1 MNEHKELQLKTENQ
15 AEAKLFNFR
24 PIFFCAVALC
34 VGIVFGYYRYFHE
47 LSLWWL
53 LALLP
58 VVILSVAFARDKR
71 LAVLAVAVLVIAFSL
86 GNGLWSAQIRT
97 YADVK
102 GYDGE
107 FTVRGRVVESSVSKS
122 YCTLVLDEVKIGE
135 KGEEGKLVAYMPT
148 AFYYTVRLSDEI
160 SIYGKVRPMTDVRE
174 NIYFATSV
182 YDDIRFRLSSVDI
195 EQFETLGHKADLFL
209 DIRQRIVDTLFA
221 GMDETS
227 ASVTMAVLLGDT
239 STMDQSLLSNM
250 RYGGIAH
257 VFAVSGLHVGALFA
271 FLLAIFS
278 KRRALPGAAKW
289 LIAAGV
295 LAFYGGICGFSARVA
310 RALVMCLAFYSDK
323 LFGGKRDSA
332 ESMGKAA
339 ALVLAVSPAAIF
351 DAGFLLSFGAVA
363 GILSLSPVISRL
375 LSEWIPAR
383 GRGRKALRG
392 AVAAVS
398 VSLGATA
405 VTLPVMCRCF
415 GYVSGGSLLLNVFIV
430 PLVSAVFPVFL
441 ALAAVAAAVP
451 PLAGAALYL
460 PSLAL
465 SGLSTLFYAAD
476 FSAFAI
482 EFPFSAVSLAG
493 YYGACLC
500 AGDKVNLRYRVRV
513 AGIFAGL
520 FVCSAGFFL

>member
-1 MNEHKELQLKTENQ
+1 M
-15 AEAKLFNFR
+15 LFR
-24 PIFFCAVALC
+24 S
-34 VGIVFGYYRYFHE
+34 R
-47 LSLWWL
+47 
-53 LALLP
+53 
-58 VVILSVAFARDKR
+58 
-71 LAVLAVAVLVIAFSL
+71 
-86 GNGLWSAQIRT
+86 
-97 YADVK
+97 
-102 GYDGE
+102 
-107 FTVRGRVVESSVSKS
+107 
-122 YCTLVLDEVKIGE
+122 
-135 KGEEGKLVAYMPT
+135 
-148 AFYYTVRLSDEI
+148 
-160 SIYGKVRPMTDVRE
+160 
-174 NIYFATSV
+174 
-182 YDDIRFRLSSVDI
+182 
-195 EQFETLGHKADLFL
+195 
-209 DIRQRIVDTLFA
+209 
-221 GMDETS
+221 
-227 ASVTMAVLLGDT
+227 
-239 STMDQSLLSNM
+239 
-250 RYGGIAH
+250 
-257 VFAVSGLHVGALFA
+257 
-271 FLLAIFS
+271 AI
-278 KRRALPGAAKW
+278 
-289 LIAAGV
+289 
-295 LAFYGGICGFSARVA
+295 
-310 RALVMCLAFYSDK
+310 VMCLAFYADK

-375 LSEWIPAR
+375 LSAWIPAR

-415 GYVSGGSLLLNVFIV
+415 GYVSGVSLLLNVFIV
-430 PLVSAVFPVFL
+430 PLVSAAFPVFL

-482 EFPFSAVSLAG
+482 EFPFSAVSLVG

>member
-1 MNEHKELQLKTENQ
+1 MS
-15 AEAKLFNFR
+15 
-24 PIFFCAVALC
+24 CAVAIAVGILFAVKLRFYGVRAAAAPLAAGLIFAAACACFTLGNEAAEYPAKRWRVRLARFFAVC
-34 VGIVFGYYRYFHE
+34 VGFFAGAGDFYLYAARYE
-47 LSLWWL
+47 
-53 LALLP
+53 
-58 VVILSVAFARDKR
+58 
-71 LAVLAVAVLVIAFSL
+71 
-86 GNGLWSAQIRT
+86 SA
-97 YADVK
+97 ADVSGITYVTALVEESRETDK
-102 GYDGE
+102 GVWYVLKNVSFDG
-107 FTVRGRVVESSVSKS
+107 RAA
-122 YCTLVLDEVKIGE
+122 
-135 KGEEGKLVAYMPT
+135 EGKLALYMYAAGSKKIADEGSMVAFN
-148 AFYYTVRLSDEI
+148 AEI
-160 SIYGKVRPMTDVRE
+160 SANTAWTDEENGRE
-174 NIYFATSV
+174 NRAYEWRRDLRYEAAACKNFRVIGNAAGLFTR
-182 YDDIRFRLSSVDI
+182 IRLRLK
-195 EQFETLGHKADLFL
+195 EALKK
-209 DIRQRIVDTLFA
+209 
-221 GMDETS
+221 S
-227 ASVTMAVLLGDT
+227 ASPEAYALGTAVLTGDT
-239 STMDQSLLSNM
+239 AEMDGELLDSF
-250 RYGGIAH
+250 RYGGVAH
-257 VFAVSGLHVGALFA
+257 IFAVSGLHVGALFA

-295 LAFYGGICGFSARVA
+295 LAFYGGICGFSASVA
-310 RALVMCLAFYSDK
+310 RAIVMCLAFYADK

-339 ALVLAVSPAAIF
+339 ALVQAVSPAAIF

-375 LSEWIPAR
+375 LSAWIPAR

-415 GYVSGGSLLLNVFIV
+415 GYVSGVSLLLNVFIV
-430 PLVSAVFPVFL
+430 PLVSAAFPVFL

-482 EFPFSAVSLAG
+482 EFPFTAVSLVG